1 VTIPSP
7 LACLLA
13 DRIRSTG
20 PISFATFMAEA
31 LYHPSEGY
39 YRASKQRTGRSGDFY
54 TSVSVGPLFG
64 RLLARQF
71 VEIWSR
77 IGCPSS
83 FTLVEQGANDGTLLR
98 DVLEALRAFAPDC
111 FAQTHCFLVEPFP
124 ELESRQR
131 NTLAQF
137 PHINWVADSQHL
149 PAFHGIHF
157 SNELLD
163 AFPFHRVFWNG
174 AQWEEL
180 AVHCDHSGFSW
191 IQVPITRPE
200 LEAAVQRLPVGLP
213 SGYTTEVRTSLA
225 PWIESLAPRLKT
237 GAVMV
242 VDYGYPRSEFYR
254 PERSSGTA
262 TAYLA
267 HQQHADLLSN
277 PGTVD
282 LTAHVD
288 FTTLVEAA
296 IPFGLS
302 LHGFCDQSR
311 FLAGLGPLHFEDSPA
326 PGPETEKELRAFKT
340 LFHPGIMGSSF
351 KALCLAKLP
360 DSKPLSGFRFAP
372 NPWTALEIA
381 P

>member
-1 VTIPSP
+1 
-7 LACLLA
+7 
-13 DRIRSTG
+13 
-20 PISFATFMAEA
+20 M
-31 LYHPSEGY
+31 
-39 YRASKQRTGRSGDFY
+39 
-54 TSVSVGPLFG
+54 GPLFG

-71 VEIWSR
+71 VEVWHR
-77 IGCPSS
+77 IGCPSP

-98 DVLEALRAFAPDC
+98 DVLEALRTFAPEC

-131 NTLAQF
+131 NTLAHF
-137 PHINWVADSQHL
+137 PQINWVPDSQHL
-149 PAFHGIHF
+149 PEFDGIHF

-163 AFPFHRVFWNG
+163 AFPFQRVFWNG
-174 AQWEEL
+174 THWEEL
-180 AVHCDHSGFSW
+180 AVQYDQSGFSW
-191 IQVPITRPE
+191 TRVPIALPE
-200 LEAAVQRLPVGLP
+200 LEAVMQRLPVGLP
-213 SGYTTEVRTSLA
+213 SGYTTEVRTTLV
-225 PWIESLAPRLKT
+225 PWIRSLAPRLKK
-237 GAVMV
+237 GAVLV

-277 PGTVD
+277 PGAVD

-296 IPFGLS
+296 IQIGLS

-311 FLAGLGPLHFEDSPA
+311 FLAGLGPLHFKDSPA
-326 PGPETEKELRAFKT
+326 PGPETEKELREFKT

-372 NPWTALEIA
+372 NPWSALEIA